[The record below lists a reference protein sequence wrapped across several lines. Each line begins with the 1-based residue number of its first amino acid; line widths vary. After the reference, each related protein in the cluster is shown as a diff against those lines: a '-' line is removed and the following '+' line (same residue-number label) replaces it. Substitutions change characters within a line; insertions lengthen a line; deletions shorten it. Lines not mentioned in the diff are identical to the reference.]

1 MTRRAANAIPR
12 ARPDAEG
19 DFARRRRRM
28 VERLRGLGIE
38 DERVL
43 AALGEVPRHLFVDEA
58 LRARAYGDGALP
70 IGCGQTLS
78 QPYIIAR
85 MLSLL
90 ALRPQ
95 EKVLEIGTGSGYQA
109 ALLGRLTERTFTIE
123 RVEALAA
130 RAPDHWRAAGVTSVR
145 LRVGDGTLGWPEEA
159 PFDAIVVGAASPVV
173 PPSLLRQLAP
183 GGRMAIPVGAVD
195 AQTLRHLVRTPTG
208 AQVTEGERCRFVR
221 LVGAE
226 GCSL

>member
-1 MTRRAANAIPR
+1 
-12 ARPDAEG
+12 
-19 DFARRRRRM
+19 M

-38 DERVL
+38 DERLL
-43 AALGEVPRHLFVDEA
+43 AAFGGTPRHLFVDEA

-78 QPYIIAR
+78 QPSIIAR
-85 MLSLL
+85 MLEAL
-90 ALRPQ
+90 AIRTGD
-95 EKVLEIGTGSGYQA
+95 KVLEVGTGSGYQA
-109 ALLGRLTERTFTIE
+109 ALLGRLTGTVVTIE

-130 RAPDHWRAAGVTSVR
+130 RAQENWRAAGVRAAR

-183 GGRMAIPVGAVD
+183 GGRMAIPVGAAD
-195 AQTLRHLVRTPTG
+195 GQTLRHLVRTESG
-208 AQVTEGERCRFVR
+208 AQVTEGDRCRFVR

-226 GCSL
+226 GFSL